1 MSSGYC
7 AWCPVRRVSV
17 ECTSSG
23 ESATLLP
30 MLTLCLLQVRN
41 SLVSPKRRAQAQQ
54 GSQWRTL
61 GRTEIRARTMA
72 SEARRKAML
81 QTLPDDQWDLEK
93 K

>member
-1 MSSGYC
+1 MPGVSHAMGRDT
-7 AWCPVRRVSV
+7 AKQPVAR
-17 ECTSSG
+17 
-23 ESATLLP
+23 LKD
-30 MLTLCLLQVRN
+30 LCLLQVRN

-61 GRTEIRARTMA
+61 GSAEIRARTMA

>member
-1 MSSGYC
+1 M
-7 AWCPVRRVSV
+7 
-17 ECTSSG
+17 
-23 ESATLLP
+23 
-30 MLTLCLLQVRN
+30 TLCLLQVRN

-54 GSQWRTL
+54 GSQWRAL
-61 GRTEIRARTMA
+61 GSSEIRARTTA